1 MIYVIELII
10 FDARD
15 LEKLTA
21 NVSLDNKQQAQ
32 IRNLFGLICQN
43 A

>member
-21 NVSLDNKQQAQ
+21 NVSLDKKQHTQ